1 MPDIFLFPIGVAV
14 VLGVYALLPAR
25 FHRGPPPGIQYPGEE
40 HEASVGIIR
49 LTTTNNDQ
57 LPMNELF
64 SDLGSFPEEDG

>member
-1 MPDIFLFPIGVAV
+1 MPNNLWFAIGAAV
-14 VLGVYALLPAR
+14 VLGIYSLLQAR
-25 FHRGPPPGIQYPGEE
+25 FHRESLPGIQYSNEE